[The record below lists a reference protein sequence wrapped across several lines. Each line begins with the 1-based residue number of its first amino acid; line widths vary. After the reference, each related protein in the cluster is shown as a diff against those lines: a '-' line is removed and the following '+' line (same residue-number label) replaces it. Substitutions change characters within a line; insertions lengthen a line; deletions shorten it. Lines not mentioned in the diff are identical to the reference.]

1 MRNIILLYI
10 VLIIASA
17 TGCSRHSAADSTLD
31 RADSLMESRPDSA
44 LTLLRAIDSSSLS
57 RRATCAR
64 YALLMSQAL
73 DKNYID
79 VTSDSLISIATAY
92 YADSPDS
99 PELMKSLFY
108 RARTYYNDS
117 RFDRATIDA
126 THAYDIAVKL
136 DDPFWTG
143 KTADLLADIFC
154 ETYNKEECINF
165 RKTAVSSYASAS
177 NNYFHDWALTNL
189 AIDYINNEKPE
200 KALSITDSLMQNS
213 AFAFQDSAFTA
224 QCLNIMFQ
232 SHFDKNQLNDAKE
245 FIYKMSQYS
254 SKQFT
259 AANYSDMA
267 IIEIQLG
274 NLSTAKSYID
284 SAVILCDTL
293 KIQDIIAI
301 ETAKLEFAR
310 KTGYIYGQSELT
322 EKIFSIQNNEIRKIL
337 KQSAIGVQR
346 DFYNHQLMLT
356 LQKENRIKK
365 SIITWSILSLIIFV
379 ALLLLFITIIKLKN
393 RNLELK
399 MNEVALLSAEINKRD
414 SETDSVNDNRLRNMV
429 DKLLS
434 ERFTLI
440 NKFFD
445 EYYENGDSPVGK
457 TAIFNRVEKEIKNL
471 SSKKNLNEIECLVN
485 ETLDDIIFR
494 FRKEFP
500 ELSSDDVT
508 FFMLNVAG
516 LSPRAIGLFL
526 KIKLKTVYTKKAR
539 LKDRI
544 LNSTSTDT
552 DEFLA
557 KLS

>member
-1 MRNIILLYI
+1 MRKILIYI
-10 VLIIASA
+10 TASILA
-17 TGCSRHSAADSTLD
+17 CCLACSRDKAAIALLD
-31 RADSLMESRPDSA
+31 GADSLMESHPDSA
-44 LTLLRAIDSSSLS
+44 LCILESINRDIITGNE
-57 RRATCAR
+57 TKAR

-79 VTSDSLISIATAY
+79 VTSDSLIATATRF
-92 YADSPDS
+92 YADRPDS

-108 RARTYYNDS
+108 QATTYYNDG
-117 RFDRATIDA
+117 RFDRAAADA
-126 THAYDIAVKL
+126 THAYEIALKL

-143 KTADLLADIFC
+143 KTAYLIADIFC
-154 ETYNKEECINF
+154 ETYNREECINF
-165 RKTAVSSYASAS
+165 RKTAISSYASAS
-177 NNYFHDWALTNL
+177 NIYFHDWALTNL
-189 AIDYINNEKPE
+189 AIDYLNNEKPD

-213 AFAFQDSAFTA
+213 SFAFQDSAFTA

-232 SHFDKNQLNDAKE
+232 SYFDKNQLNDAKE
-245 FIYKMSQYS
+245 FIYKIAQYT
-254 SKQFT
+254 SKPFT
-259 AANYSDMA
+259 AVNYSDMA
-267 IIEIQLG
+267 IIEIQIG

-284 SAVILCDTL
+284 SAVILCDTSN
-293 KIQDIIAI
+293 IQDLIAI
-301 ETAKLEFAR
+301 ETANLAFAR
-310 KTGYIYGQSELT
+310 KTGDIYAQSELT

-356 LQKENRIKK
+356 LQKEDRIKK
-365 SIITWSILSLIIFV
+365 SIITWSILSFIIFV
-379 ALLLLFITIIKLKN
+379 ALLLLFITTIKLKN

-399 MNEVALLSAEINKRD
+399 MNEIALLSAEINKRE
-414 SETDSVNDNRLRNMV
+414 SATESVNDNRLRNMV

-471 SSKKNLNEIECLVN
+471 SSKKNLNEIESLVN

-552 DEFLA
+552 EEFLT